1 MGPSGMK
8 AYAISTQRHETTA
21 TEPYVSA
28 KVGSISFAIVCVGA
42 LAVCNLSRRGDVVG
56 DLSPISEIIRSK
68 WLCRMPV
75 GRLKSQTL

>member
-28 KVGSISFAIVCVGA
+28 KVGSISFAIVRVGA
-42 LAVCNLSRRGDVVG
+42 LALCVIYRGEVTWSAIYLRSARTHVEERRFAHAQSAD
-56 DLSPISEIIRSK
+56 
-68 WLCRMPV
+68 
-75 GRLKSQTL
+75 